1 VYRVL
6 ARTAFWLL
14 VFAFNI
20 GGSASA
26 DDVFPRPAEL
36 EPDIHFWTRVYTE
49 IDTHQGFIH
58 DARNL
63 AVIYETIDV
72 PPDARSRNARIT
84 RRQQHYRAIL
94 LKLAGGARQ
103 NLDDEEQRVLDL
115 WPDAT
120 AKELR
125 SAADELRFQLG
136 QSDRFREGYVRAG
149 AWLPHI
155 QRIFT
160 DAGLPPELGYLPHVE
175 SSFNPYAYSHA
186 AAAGLWQ
193 FTNYTGRRFMRVDYV
208 VDERMDPF
216 LATAAAARLLKENYD
231 YLGSWPLAL
240 TAYNHGVGGM
250 QRAVRN
256 LGTTDIATILRL
268 YQSKSFGFAS
278 RNFYVSFLAAV
289 DVERNAEQYFG
300 PITRDSEELYQTVTV
315 ESYMSASA
323 LASQLGVDRDM
334 LRDSNPALRAPI
346 WRGEKYVPRGYQL
359 RVPADSADEAA
370 TALASIAPSERYS
383 SQLPDTEHR
392 VVRGETLSGIAAQ
405 YGVSVNAIVQA
416 NGLRNAHQLHIGQV
430 LHLPTGSISTSSES
444 RPAVASTAA
453 PARAPAPAAVDGRY
467 VVRRG
472 DSLSKIA
479 ARLGVDATALAD
491 SNGITDPRLLKVG
504 QVLELP
510 TAPGTTDSAPA
521 IVASTSGEAVS
532 GTPSTY
538 VVQSGDTLA
547 VIAKRF
553 ATTEAELASRNG
565 LTDRNRIYIGQAI
578 SVAAPP
584 AARGDLA
591 LAQPANVAGAPAVA
605 PVPAVDTTTGTT
617 ATSVPALS
625 PISAQ
630 PLRPAPGP

>member
-125 SAADELRFQLG
+125 AAADELRFQLG

-346 WRGEKYVPRGYQL
+346 WRGEKYIPRGYQL

-430 LHLPTGSISTSSES
+430 LHLPTGSIGTSSES

-491 SNGITDPRLLKVG
+491 SNGIKDPRLLKVG

-591 LAQPANVAGAPAVA
+591 LAQPANVAGAPAV
-605 PVPAVDTTTGTT
+605 PAADTTTGTT
-617 ATSVPALS
+617 STSVPALS
-625 PISAQ
+625 PVGAQ

>member
-6 ARTAFWLL
+6 ACAASWLL
-14 VFAFNI
+14 VITQSISGTAF
-20 GGSASA
+20 A
-26 DDVFPRPAEL
+26 DDVFPRPPEL

-58 DARNL
+58 DARYL
-63 AVIYETIDV
+63 GVVYETVVV
-72 PPDARSRNARIT
+72 PPDSRNRNARVS
-84 RRQQHYRAIL
+84 RRQAHYRSIL

-103 NLDDEEQRVLDL
+103 GLDEDEQRVLDL

-125 SAADELRFQLG
+125 AAADNLRFQLG
-136 QSDRFREGYVRAG
+136 QSDRFRDGYVRAG

-175 SSFNPYAYSHA
+175 SSFNPDAYSHA

-240 TAYNHGVGGM
+240 TAYNHGVNGM

-256 LGTTDIATILRL
+256 LGTKDIATILRA

-300 PITRDSEELYQTVTV
+300 PITRDPEESYQTVTV
-315 ESYMSASA
+315 DTYLPVAT
-323 LASQLGVDRDM
+323 LARQLNVDRDV
-334 LRDSNPALRAPI
+334 LRESNPALRAPV
-346 WRGEKYVPRGYQL
+346 WRGEKYVPRGYRL
-359 RVPADSADEAA
+359 RVPADAAEEAA
-370 TALASIAPSERYS
+370 ASLASITPGEGYS
-383 SQLPDTEHR
+383 AQLPDSEHR
-392 VVRGETLSGIAAQ
+392 VARGETLSVIAAQ
-405 YGVSVNAIVQA
+405 YGVTVNAIVQA
-416 NGLRNAHQLHIGQV
+416 NGLRSAHQIHIGQV
-430 LHLPTGSISTSSES
+430 LHLPTGSIQTSEP
-444 RPAVASTAA
+444 RAVASAKKQPAAA
-453 PARAPAPAAVDGRY
+453 PATPVDGRY

-472 DSLSKIA
+472 DSLSRIA
-479 ARLGVDATALAD
+479 ARLGVDATALAQI
-491 SNGITDPRLLKVG
+491 NGIKDPRALRIG
-504 QVLELP
+504 QVLQLP
-510 TAPGTTDSAPA
+510 TAEGTTDSAPV
-521 IVASTSGEAVS
+521 VAST
-532 GTPSTY
+532 PSNPTAAPATY

-547 VIAKRF
+547 IIAKRF
-553 ATTEAELASRNG
+553 GMTEAQLASRNN
-565 LTDRNRIYIGQAI
+565 LADRNRIYVGQAI
-578 SVAAPP
+578 AIAESQNG
-584 AARGDLA
+584 RNDLA
-591 LAQPANVAGAPAVA
+591 LADGVHADVAPLPATDSAAVSVSTPAALAPSPAPVNAPAL
-605 PVPAVDTTTGTT
+605 G
-617 ATSVPALS
+617 
-625 PISAQ
+625 
-630 PLRPAPGP
+630 PAPGP

>member
-1 VYRVL
+1 VYRFL
-6 ARTAFWLL
+6 ACAASWLLIITQSISGTAF
-14 VFAFNI
+14 
-20 GGSASA
+20 A
-26 DDVFPRPAEL
+26 DDVFPRPPEL

-58 DARNL
+58 DARDL
-63 AVIYETIDV
+63 GVVYETVVV
-72 PPDARSRNARIT
+72 PPDSRSRNARIS
-84 RRQQHYRAIL
+84 RRQAHYRSIL
-94 LKLAGGARQ
+94 LKLAGGAREG
-103 NLDDEEQRVLDL
+103 LDEEEQRVLDL

-125 SAADELRFQLG
+125 AAAEDLRFQLG

-175 SSFNPYAYSHA
+175 SSFNPHAYSHA

-240 TAYNHGVGGM
+240 TAYNHGVNGM

-268 YQSKSFGFAS
+268 YQSNSFGFAS

-300 PITRDSEELYQTVTV
+300 PINRDPEESYQTVTV
-315 ESYMSASA
+315 DAYLPAST
-323 LASQLGVDRDM
+323 LARQLGVDRDM
-334 LRDSNPALRAPI
+334 LRETNPALRAPI
-346 WRGEKYVPRGYQL
+346 WRGEKYVPRGYRL
-359 RVPADSADEAA
+359 RVPADAADEAA
-370 TALASIAPSERYS
+370 ASLASIAPSEGYS
-383 SQLPDTEHR
+383 AQLPDSEHR
-392 VVRGETLSGIAAQ
+392 VARGETLSGIAAQ

-416 NGLRNAHQLHIGQV
+416 NGLRSAHQIHIGQV
-430 LHLPTGSISTSSES
+430 LHLPTGSIQTAEP
-444 RPAVASTAA
+444 RAVASAKA
-453 PARAPAPAAVDGRY
+453 PATAPAAPVDGRY

-472 DSLSKIA
+472 DSLSRIA
-479 ARLGVDATALAD
+479 ARLGVDAKALAQI
-491 SNGITDPRLLKVG
+491 NGIKDPRGLRIG
-504 QVLELP
+504 QVLQLP
-510 TAPGTTDSAPA
+510 TAEGTTDSAPV
-521 IVASTSGEAVS
+521 VASASS
-532 GTPSTY
+532 TPAPVPATY

-547 VIAKRF
+547 IIAKRF
-553 ATTEAELASRNG
+553 GTSEGELASRNN
-565 LTDRNRIYIGQAI
+565 LTDRNRIYVGQAI
-578 SVAAPP
+578 AVAAPQSG
-584 AARGDLA
+584 RTDLA
-591 LAQPANVAGAPAVA
+591 LAERPQSGGVPAPATESAAPATVSTPAALVPTLAPAGAPSLG
-605 PVPAVDTTTGTT
+605 P
-617 ATSVPALS
+617 S
-625 PISAQ
+625 
-630 PLRPAPGP
+630 PGP